1 MEMSQLSSPKNSR
14 SATPPRGRARYPKNV
29 IQRTLAVTLLLL
41 ATLVIGC
48 ASQKAPR
55 ATAPPPEPTSR
66 STPPAAEPTPKPKS
80 TEKPKK
86 EAKKGKTEKGLAS
99 WYGEPYHGRRTASG
113 EIYDMHEM
121 TAAHRTLP
129 FGTMVKVTR
138 RDTGADVKLRITD
151 RGPFI
156 KGRIIDLS
164 FAGAKKIGLD
174 IDGVAPVK
182 VVIVGFE
189 EAPKK
194 KAKKAKR
201 ETEHPKDEIC
211 VWVQVGAF
219 GSIDNARG
227 AEERLEDAGET
238 AVIIEGPGG
247 LHRVRLGPYDKEKD
261 AIKAL
266 ERIAP
271 DWPGAKAVPCG

>member
-1 MEMSQLSSPKNSR
+1 M
-14 SATPPRGRARYPKNV
+14 
-29 IQRTLAVTLLLL
+29 IQRTLAVTLLFL
-41 ATLVIGC
+41 ATLVTGC
-48 ASQKAPR
+48 ASQKPPR

-66 STPPAAEPTPKPKS
+66 TTTQAPEPTPKPTKQ
-80 TEKPKK
+80 PKD
-86 EAKKGKTEKGLAS
+86 EPKKGKTEKGLAS

-121 TAAHRTLP
+121 TAAHRTLN

-138 RDTGADVKLRITD
+138 RDTGADVKVRITD

-164 FAGAKKIGLD
+164 FAAAKKIDLD

-182 VVIVGFE
+182 VVIIGFE
-189 EAPKK
+189 EPPKK
-194 KAKKAKR
+194 KAKQAKKAA
-201 ETEHPKDEIC
+201 EHPEDEIC
-211 VWVQVGAF
+211 IWVQVGAF
-219 GSIDNARG
+219 GSMDNARG
-227 AEERLEDAGET
+227 AERRLEDAGET

-247 LHRVRLGPYDKEKD
+247 LHRVRLGPYDREKD
-261 AIKAL
+261 AVKAL
-266 ERIAP
+266 VRIGK

>member
-1 MEMSQLSSPKNSR
+1 VKPKLFF
-14 SATPPRGRARYPKNV
+14 A
-29 IQRTLAVTLLLL
+29 TLLI
-41 ATLVIGC
+41 LVSLVSGC
-48 ASQKAPR
+48 AHRGTPT
-55 ATAPPPEPTSR
+55 ATAPQPTREPTRTPEPT
-66 STPPAAEPTPKPKS
+66 PTQKP
-80 TEKPKK
+80 TIKPGGV
-86 EAKKGKTEKGLAS
+86 AKKGAWEKGLAS

-129 FGTMVKVTR
+129 FGTVVKVTR
-138 RDTGADVKLRITD
+138 RDTGDDVKVRITD

-164 FAGAKKIGLD
+164 FAAAKKIGLD
-174 IDGVAPVK
+174 NDGIAPVK
-182 VVIVGFE
+182 VVVAGWQE
-189 EAPKK
+189 PPRK
-194 KAKKAKR
+194 KAKEKNRAA
-201 ETEHPKDEIC
+201 EHPKGQDC
-211 VWVQVGAF
+211 LWVQVGAF
-219 GSIDNARG
+219 GSMDNARA
-227 AEERLEDAGET
+227 AEERLENAGET

-266 ERIAP
+266 ERVSK

>member
-1 MEMSQLSSPKNSR
+1 MDSNPV
-14 SATPPRGRARYPKNV
+14 TPRCGRARYPRGV
-29 IQRTLAVTLLLL
+29 IQRTLAVALLFLS
-41 ATLVIGC
+41 ALVSGC

-66 STPPAAEPTPKPKS
+66 STPPATEPTPTPKP
-80 TEKPKK
+80 TEKPKDT
-86 EAKKGKTEKGLAS
+86 AKKGKTEKGLAS

-121 TAAHRTLP
+121 TAAHRTLA
-129 FGTMVKVTR
+129 FGTMVKVER

-182 VVIVGFE
+182 VTIIGWQDS
-189 EAPKK
+189 PKR
-194 KAKKAKR
+194 KAKDKDRAA
-201 ETEHPKDEIC
+201 EHPKGEDC
-211 VWVQVGAF
+211 LWVQVGAF
-219 GSIDNARG
+219 GSMDNARG
-227 AEERLEDAGET
+227 AERRLEDAGET
-238 AVIIEGPGG
+238 AVVIEGPGG

-266 ERIAP
+266 ERVGR
-271 DWPGAKAVPCG
+271 DWPGSKVVPCG

>member
-1 MEMSQLSSPKNSR
+1 MSILII
-14 SATPPRGRARYPKNV
+14 AT
-29 IQRTLAVTLLLL
+29 TLGS
-41 ATLVIGC
+41 GC
-48 ASQKAPR
+48 ASQKTPR
-55 ATAPPPEPTSR
+55 TTAPPPEPTR
-66 STPPAAEPTPKPKS
+66 RTAPAPEPTPEPKPS
-80 TEKPKK
+80 EKPKK

-129 FGTMVKVTR
+129 FGTVVKVTR
-138 RDTGADVKLRITD
+138 RDTGAEVKLRITD

-182 VVIVGFE
+182 VVVVGWQE
-189 EAPKK
+189 PAKK
-194 KAKKAKR
+194 KVKDRDRAAK
-201 ETEHPKDEIC
+201 HPKGEDC
-211 VWVQVGAF
+211 LWVQVGAF
-219 GSIDNARG
+219 GSMDNARA

-247 LHRVRLGPYDKEKD
+247 LHRVRVGPFDREKD

-266 ERIAP
+266 ERVSK